1 MGSSPSPGCFGY
13 IDHAIVYLFWLFFL
27 TVVTWALE
35 NNFMPIE
42 KTTCCFDKRSGGQW
56 EPELL
61 PGSVRVPSWWQS
73 FLHSDSSSPFLSTP
87 LPGRLPGWQRP
98 SAQLLWLC
106 SPSVALISGQHWL
119 GWIGKPPSFLRF
131 NDHVLFI
138 LIYYSLTNY
147 LADPIVWCWLL
158 ANIKSNLKNL
168 R

>member
-1 MGSSPSPGCFGY
+1 MGSSPSPGCLGY
-13 IDHAIVYLFWLFFL
+13 IDHAIFYLFWLFFL

-35 NNFMPIE
+35 NNFMPIQ
-42 KTTCCFDKRSGGQW
+42 KTTCCFDKRSGGRC

-73 FLHSDSSSPFLSTP
+73 FLHSDSSSPSLSTP
-87 LPGRLPGWQRP
+87 LPGRLPGWQGP
-98 SAQLLWLC
+98 SAQLLGLC
-106 SPSVALISGQHWL
+106 TPSVALISGQHWL

-158 ANIKSNLKNL
+158 ANIKSNFKNL